1 MTPETPSFRKA
12 VPALLLLTGVFFVNF
27 LARTVLGPLLLPTS
41 ERLGVRLAIAAQA
54 FVALSVGYSV
64 AVFGAGFLSSR
75 IGHHR
80 TICLCLFLLGMSLLG
95 LSMTTTLG
103 GLLGWV
109 LLLGL
114 GAGLYMPSGVTTIT
128 TVTPQSGW
136 SRAFALHEMAP
147 NLSFVLAP
155 FVVEVAS
162 HFGAAIMTFAWIG
175 WASLA
180 MGVLYA
186 WRGPRIERLGVA
198 PRLSALRPLLRNS
211 CFWAVVVLFV
221 ITVGVEVGVY
231 SVVPAYLVHD
241 RGLSEADANMF
252 LGSSRVVSLAVLPWM
267 GWITERLGLVR
278 TLTVCML
285 GVGLTTCVAG
295 AGPLPVSLALLT
307 LQPFLAVCFFPV
319 GFAILAQ
326 VVRKEEGDLSVS
338 LAVTC
343 TSLLGSG
350 LLPAILAAWGEQAGF
365 AWAFFGFGVASLLAS
380 SCALRH
386 LWRCEDRT
394 RTVGQL

>member
-1 MTPETPSFRKA
+1 MTTNTPSFRKA

-27 LARTVLGPLLLPTS
+27 LSRTVLGPLLLPTS
-41 ERLGVRLAIAAQA
+41 ERLGVSLATAAQA
-54 FVALSVGYSV
+54 FVALSIGYST

-80 TICLCLFLLGMSLLG
+80 TICLCLFLLGGSLLG
-95 LSMTTTLG
+95 ISRTTTLG
-103 GLLGWV
+103 GLLSWV
-109 LLLGL
+109 LILGL

-155 FVVEVAS
+155 FVVELADRL
-162 HFGAAIMTFAWIG
+162 GAATMTFAWIG

-180 MGVLYA
+180 MGILYA

-198 PRLSALRPLLRNS
+198 PRLAALRPLVQNLS
-211 CFWAVVVLFV
+211 FWAVVVLFV

-231 SVVPAYLVHD
+231 SVIPAYLVHD
-241 RGLSEADANMF
+241 RGLSEAAANTF
-252 LGSSRVVSLAVLPWM
+252 LGASRVVSLVVLPWM
-267 GWITERLGLVR
+267 GWITERFGLVR
-278 TLTVCML
+278 TLTICML
-285 GVGLTTCVAG
+285 GVSLATCVAG
-295 AGPLPVSLALLT
+295 VGPLPMSLALLT
-307 LQPFLAVCFFPV
+307 LQPLLAVCFFPV
-319 GFAILAQ
+319 GFAVLAR
-326 VVRKEEGDLSVS
+326 VVRREESDLSVS

-350 LLPAILAAWGEQAGF
+350 LLPATLAAWGERAGF
-365 AWAFFGFGVASLLAS
+365 AWAFLGFGVASLGGS
-380 SCALRH
+380 TIALRS
-386 LWRCEDRT
+386 LWRHQRHTLTEKP
-394 RTVGQL
+394 